1 MIKGDSFFKLYDRVI
16 LSHPGWTVV
25 FLLISFATL
34 GYWIKDFRLDASAD
48 SLILEHDEDLR
59 YFRKVS
65 AHYDSPE
72 FLILTYHPEEAD
84 LLSDKVLNTL
94 KELRADLLILERVA
108 SVVTIL
114 DVPLLRSPPI
124 ALKDIK
130 SQVKTLES
138 PDVNKS
144 MAFTEFRESPIY
156 QEMLVSSDMHST
168 ALLINFRQDETLIE
182 LANRRSS
189 LREKKYNKTLTD
201 DEALRLVTVEKVYK
215 NYQVRVRSERHQD
228 IISIRKIMDQY
239 RDNARLFLGG
249 VPMVVDD
256 MITFV
261 KRDLKVFGLGMLIF
275 LIFMLGIIFKR
286 IRWILLPMCC
296 CIFSVVVMMGG
307 LGLFGWNV
315 TVVSSN
321 FISIQLIIT
330 LSFTIHLIVRYRE
343 LLHQNPDATHRDLV
357 KEAVRMVFMPCLFS
371 CTTTIAGFSSLLVCD
386 ILPVV
391 NFGWMMS
398 MGLCVSLAITFLFFP
413 SALLLMKKPVAAD
426 EVPFGRSITAA
437 FARFTQKQGV
447 LIYTFAV
454 LLMGFIVYGATQ
466 LEVENSFINYF
477 KKSTE
482 IYQGMKV
489 IDQELG
495 GTTIL
500 DVILNFTEDTS
511 HSIPGEETIV
521 SSEGEDDFDVFD
533 EFEEEEPVDL
543 RKYWFT
549 MDKLQKVE
557 RVHDYL
563 DGLKATG
570 KVLSLAT
577 LYKTARQLTQKESLD
592 NFELALLYN
601 ELPER
606 FQNILVAP
614 YVSIEQNQARIFIRM
629 IDSMEGLRRDAFLK
643 KVNRELHEK
652 LGLSED
658 SFRLTSLMVLYN
670 NMLQSLFRSQVRT
683 IGMTVILLMIM
694 FLVLFRSLKIS
705 LIALFP
711 NLLSSLLVLGILGLL
726 KIPLDMMTIT
736 IVAISVGI
744 AVDNTIHYLY
754 RFRYEFA
761 QIGDYWQTMHRCH
774 GSIGNAMYYTSI
786 TIIVGF
792 SILSFSNFVPTTLF
806 GLLTGLAMATALLN
820 ALTLLPR
827 LIILFKP
834 FGPGNR

>member
-16 LSHPGWTVV
+16 LSRPGWTVV
-25 FLLISFATL
+25 ILLISFAAL
-34 GYWIKDFRLDASAD
+34 GYWIKDFKLDASAD

-59 YFRKVS
+59 YFRSV
-65 AHYDSPE
+65 AANYESPE
-72 FLILTYHPEEAD
+72 FLILTYHIEGAD

-94 KELRADLLILERVA
+94 KALRSDLSGLKRVA

-144 MAFTEFRESPIY
+144 MAFTEFQGSPIY
-156 QEMLVSSDMHST
+156 QEMLVSHDMCST
-168 ALLINFRQDETLIE
+168 ALLINFQKDENLIE
-182 LANRRSS
+182 LANRRSH
-189 LREKKYNKTLTD
+189 LREKKYNNTLTD
-201 DEALRLVTVEKVYK
+201 DELLRLAAVENEYQ

-239 RDNARLFLGG
+239 RDSARLFLGG

-256 MITFV
+256 MITFI
-261 KRDLKVFGLGMLIF
+261 KKDLKVFGLGMLIF
-275 LIFMLGIIFKR
+275 LIFTLGIIFKKM
-286 IRWILLPMCC
+286 RWILLPMCC

-307 LGLFGWNV
+307 LGLFGWNI
-315 TVVSSN
+315 TVISSN

-330 LSFTIHLIVRYRE
+330 MSFTIHLIVRYRE
-343 LLHQNPDATHRDLV
+343 LLHQNPDAENRDLV
-357 KEAVRMVFMPCLFS
+357 KKAVQMVFMPCFFS
-371 CTTTIAGFSSLLVCD
+371 CTTTIAGFSSLLMCN

-398 MGLCVSLAITFLFFP
+398 MGLCVSLGITFLFFP
-413 SALLLMKKPVAAD
+413 SALMLMKKPVVT
-426 EVPFGRSITAA
+426 EELPFGLSITAA

-447 LIYTFAV
+447 LIYTGAF

-466 LEVENSFINYF
+466 LKVENSFIKYF

-482 IYQGMKV
+482 IYQGMKM

-511 HSIPGEETIV
+511 HSIH
-521 SSEGEDDFDVFD
+521 SEGTIGHVDGKDDFDEFD
-533 EFEEEEPVDL
+533 EFKEEESSNPE
-543 RKYWFT
+543 KYWFT
-549 MDKLQKVE
+549 LDKIQKIE
-557 RVHDYL
+557 QVHDYM

-577 LYKTARQLTQKESLD
+577 LYKTARQLTNKKSLD
-592 NFELALLYN
+592 NFELALLFN
-601 ELPER
+601 ELPEQ
-606 FQNILVAP
+606 FQHILITP
-614 YVSIEQNQARIFIRM
+614 YVSIEHNQARIFIRM
-629 IDSMEGLRRDAFLK
+629 IDSMEGLQRDTFLK
-643 KVNRELHEK
+643 KVNVELHEK
-652 LGLSED
+652 LGLSKG
-658 SFRLTSLMVLYN
+658 SFRLTGLMVLYN
-670 NMLQSLFRSQVRT
+670 NMLQSLFKSQIRT

-705 LIALFP
+705 LIALAP
-711 NLLSSLLVLGILGLL
+711 NLLSSFLVLGILGIFN
-726 KIPLDMMTIT
+726 IPLDMMTIT

-754 RFRYEFA
+754 RFKREFA
-761 QIGDYWQTMHRCH
+761 QSRDYWQTMHRCH
-774 GSIGNAMYYTSI
+774 ASIGNAMYYTSI

-834 FGPGNR
+834 F